1 MSRKTKADWARL
13 IEAQLGSG
21 LSAAEFCRRK
31 RLDPRYFSLRKRRYR
46 QSVVEPAPFVEARVV
61 PMAVLPIQLRWRE
74 LVLVLPPDCD
84 ASWLSSLMQGL
95 SHEAG

>member
-1 MSRKTKADWARL
+1 MPRKTKADWARL
-13 IEAQLGSG
+13 IEAQIGSG

-46 QSVVEPAPFVEARVV
+46 QLDVEPAPFVEARVL
-61 PMAVLPIQLRWRE
+61 PKAMLPIKLRWRE
-74 LVLVLPPDCD
+74 LELVLPPDCD

>member
-1 MSRKTKADWARL
+1 M
-13 IEAQLGSG
+13 
-21 LSAAEFCRRK
+21 
-31 RLDPRYFSLRKRRYR
+31 
-46 QSVVEPAPFVEARVV
+46 